1 MPNPKGNPN
10 LGKAAIAAGTVFSA
24 TNQPANKPG
33 PRPSKFK
40 QFIKANDIGAR
51 DIAEGILWLS
61 DMTEEEIKV
70 VIEDPKTPVLLKA
83 FAKSIT
89 AEIERSGLYNIE
101 ALLNRALGKPF
112 QTVKMESDVDE
123 QNPIRIQVD
132 HTIDIK
138 NTDTV
143 EVHEPRKPDD
153 QAN

>member
-10 LGKAAIAAGTVFSA
+10 ISEYARKSGKQFSS

-33 PRPSKFK
+33 PKPSRFK

-70 VIEDPKTPVLLKA
+70 VIDDPKTPVLLKA
-83 FAKSIT
+83 FAKSII

-112 QTVKMESDVDE
+112 QTVKVEEDQDDKP
-123 QNPIRIQVD
+123 PIRIQVD

-138 NTDTV
+138 TADTV

-153 QAN
+153 QAH